1 MDALSKI
8 FADIHL
14 NHTEYIYLKTQG
26 EWSFICQDQ
35 TALIVYIVLVGSV
48 FIQIDSQNSLTAHAG
63 EIVLIPSGTAHT
75 GADNSITKLVNAVDI
90 SKLFDGHKEDA
101 IEFGTDSSE
110 KNLILSVRCQ
120 IDTIMRA
127 LLFKRYLQ
135 SFIFNKE
142 KIQHLNGYKLV
153 YTF

>member
-90 SKLFDGHKEDA
+90 SKFFNGHKNDA
-101 IEFGTDSSE
+101 VEFGTESAE
-110 KNLILSVRCQ
+110 KNLILAVRCQ
-120 IDTIMRA
+120 IDTIMAPPFIQA
-127 LLFKRYLQ
+127 LP
-135 SFIFNKE
+135 SI
-142 KIQHLNGYKLV
+142 IHI
-153 YTF
+153 